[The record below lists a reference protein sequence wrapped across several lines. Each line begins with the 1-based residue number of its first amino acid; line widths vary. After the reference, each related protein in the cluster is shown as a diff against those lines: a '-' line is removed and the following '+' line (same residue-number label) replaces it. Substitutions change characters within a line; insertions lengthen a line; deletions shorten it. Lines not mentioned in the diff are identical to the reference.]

1 MIPYLAAAAAL
12 FVFLAVRTH
21 RDDRPTADPGKR
33 MRFNLAAGLAG
44 VVLVLVPYAAGRILT
59 GRENDAGDWGLDM
72 FLGYFKAFLPAAAV
86 ILLLLLL
93 ASLGALSSP
102 KLSAGAFPRLRL
114 WANLAASALFLFVTP
129 FYAAV
134 TANRHLPIH
143 HLILCSGIG
152 ISLLFRFALLLEY
165 RVRQS

>member
-1 MIPYLAAAAAL
+1 M
-12 FVFLAVRTH
+12 
-21 RDDRPTADPGKR
+21 
-33 MRFNLAAGLAG
+33 
-44 VVLVLVPYAAGRILT
+44 
-59 GRENDAGDWGLDM
+59 
-72 FLGYFKAFLPAAAV
+72 FLPAAAV

-93 ASLGALSSP
+93 ASLGVLSSP
-102 KLSAGAFPRLRL
+102 RLGAGAFPRLRL

-143 HLILCSGIG
+143 YLILCSGIG